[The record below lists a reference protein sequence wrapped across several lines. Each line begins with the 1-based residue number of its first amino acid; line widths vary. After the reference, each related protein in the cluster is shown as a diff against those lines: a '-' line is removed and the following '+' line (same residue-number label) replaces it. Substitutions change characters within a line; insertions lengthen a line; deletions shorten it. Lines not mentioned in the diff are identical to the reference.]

1 MISDKEITH
10 IAKLA
15 RLKLTDEEQ
24 SKFKK
29 ELSSVLE
36 YVEQLNK
43 LDTENVPPLAQTT
56 GIVNAFR
63 EDAHRGDFRDS
74 DELHDKLVGQAPHKE
89 GRFVKVKQVISK

>member
-15 RLKLTDEEQ
+15 RLKLTDQEQ
-24 SKFKK
+24 EKFKK
-29 ELSSVLE
+29 ELSSILE

-63 EDAHRGDFRDS
+63 EDTHRRDFIDS
-74 DELHDKLVGQAPHKE
+74 PELHEKLVGQAPQRE
-89 GRFVKVKQVISK
+89 ERFVKVKQVISK